1 MAGYSCKRCGEEISD
16 ADFASGRLARDKT
29 GGLYCMTCAK
39 ANAAG
44 EPAAVAAR
52 APGRRREEA
61 GVRGRRSRAVPAGG
75 GAGKVFLLALLA
87 AAGVAAGAYFVL
99 TGGKAPA
106 ARPTAGGERA
116 PPRDGSAD
124 ATEAGGPGPRGTATE
139 PGRAPATDALAG
151 TPAET
156 PVETYTAP
164 EPVAGREAA
173 AAGKNIA
180 AYVGKSGSARF
191 EGVIALSDGTLLVTG
206 SAKDLDWLPAGVER
220 SELAVEGLENEPA
233 DGPRIGFMLQ
243 MSSDLSR
250 FIRIVTLPAGAA
262 EDLKRVRTTNVPG
275 RKTGDMYVSGTLSHG
290 DKKKRGYFV
299 ARLDGNFVDRVP
311 TRAAWTRTVWAD
323 GDMRKMHPWDV
334 ASDGKVY
341 YASGAP
347 FSYDWCSLSRLKAD
361 GTEDAV
367 EHWRVHWGIDEAG
380 GKSEEHF
387 APLSSRPGFRATHS
401 SIVLKMWGR
410 PCLRSMTRADYDAW
424 LPDGNGGRKK
434 GRWPVDYWFAGPY
447 SRDKEKSGPGGGY
460 TGYKPGSTPS
470 GRVACVIVDRRND
483 DMYFGFNFKSRLPGG
498 NPDFEPGV
506 VAMTRDGALKWWS
519 RLYHEFLDKNGNKR
533 LDPGEPTTSTP
544 DQYVDYMA
552 LDYATNA
559 LVVQARCHGNNVI
572 NFWSGNAVAARPGA
586 ETFHNGF
593 TGSGGNFHI
602 RWLGKLELGG
612 GELRACCYLAAYA
625 AGKQNFS
632 KPYADPNLDGWPSH
646 NSGWPRLNT
655 TGCNGLEVDS
665 KGRVYIVGTGR
676 WPVTTRN
683 AFQKMYRPDEGKSKW
698 ADFVRVYTPNF
709 ETVVYSSILTGAWAP
724 ETEGTGAS
732 SVSLKGVL
740 PVEDGAIVVGGGG
753 FAFSKAGEV
762 KGTRPMPTA
771 NVPAWGAAVPR
782 KGEAPVV
789 ANLRF

>member
-1 MAGYSCKRCGEEISD
+1 MAGHSCERCGKAISD
-16 ADFASGRLARDKT
+16 ADFAGGGPARD
-29 GGLYCMTCAK
+29 
-39 ANAAG
+39 AA
-44 EPAAVAAR
+44 
-52 APGRRREEA
+52 GRRRERA
-61 GVRGRRSRAVPAGG
+61 ATPGRRSRAAPADR

-87 AAGVAAGAYFVL
+87 ATGLAAGAYL
-99 TGGKAPA
+99 MLAGRKAPA
-106 ARPTAGGERA
+106 ARPTAVGERA
-116 PPRDGSAD
+116 PRREASDD
-124 ATEAGGPGPRGTATE
+124 AAEAGAPAPRGGAAEPGP
-139 PGRAPATDALAG
+139 APATPAPVDTPVEA
-151 TPAET
+151 PAET
-156 PVETYTAP
+156 SVKTYTAP
-164 EPVAGREAA
+164 EPVAGREATS
-173 AAGKNIA
+173 AGRNIA

-191 EGVIALSDGTLLVTG
+191 EGLIALSDGTLLVTG
-206 SAKDLDWLPAGVER
+206 SAKDLGWLPAGVER

-233 DGPRIGFMLQ
+233 DGPRIGFLLQ
-243 MSSDLSR
+243 AASDLSR
-250 FIRIVTLPAGAA
+250 FIRIATLPAGAA

-290 DKKKRGYFV
+290 EKKKRGYFV
-299 ARLDGNFVDRVP
+299 ARLDGNFVDRVAK
-311 TRAAWTRTVWAD
+311 RAVWVKNVWAD
-323 GDMRKMHPWDV
+323 GDMRKMPPWDV

-367 EHWRVHWGIDEAG
+367 EHWRVHWGVDEAG
-380 GKSEEHF
+380 KKAEEHF

-410 PCLRSMTRADYDAW
+410 PCLRSMTQADYDTW
-424 LPDGNGGRKK
+424 LPDGNGGWKK

-447 SRDKEKSGPGGGY
+447 SREKDKSGPGGGY

-470 GRVACVIVDRRND
+470 GRVACVVVDRRND
-483 DMYFGFNFKSRLPGG
+483 DMYFGFNFKSKLPGG

-506 VAMTRDGALKWWS
+506 VAMTKDGKLKWWS
-519 RLYHEFLDKNGNKR
+519 RLYHESLDKNGNRR

-544 DQYVDYMA
+544 DQYVDY
-552 LDYATNA
+552 LTVDYATNA

-602 RWLGKLELGG
+602 RWLGKLELGE

-625 AGKQNFS
+625 AGKQNFG

-655 TGCNGLEVDS
+655 SGCNGLEVDS
-665 KGRVYIVGTGR
+665 KGRVYIVGLGR

-709 ETVVYSSILTGAWAP
+709 ETVAYSSILTGTWDP
-724 ETEGTGAS
+724 ETEGTGSS

-740 PVEDGAIVVGGGG
+740 PVEGGAIVVGRGG
-753 FAFSKAGEV
+753 FAVSKAGEV
-762 KGTRPMPTA
+762 KGANPMPTA
-771 NVPAWGAAVPR
+771 NVPAWGSAAPR
-782 KGEAPVV
+782 KDEAPVV